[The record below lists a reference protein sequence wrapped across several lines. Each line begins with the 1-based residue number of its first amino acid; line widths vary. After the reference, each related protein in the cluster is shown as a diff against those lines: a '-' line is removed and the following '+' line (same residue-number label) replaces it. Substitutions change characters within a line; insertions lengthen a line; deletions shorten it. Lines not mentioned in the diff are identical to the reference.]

1 MNFFK
6 ETEDQYTL
14 IDSSI
19 NYCETEAYFSLMFLN
34 TGELTLKST
43 DLLSVSDTSIYFVK
57 DKKNIKISIDPK
69 CDKEISKLQY
79 LFKEAVLYES
89 SIARSRSKLSLFE
102 YFEMFCN
109 FCYKA

>member
-34 TGELTLKST
+34 IGELTLKST

-57 DKKNIKISIDPK
+57 DKKNIKISTIQSVIK
-69 CDKEISKLQY
+69 RSVNYSIFLKRLCFMNRVLLGS
-79 LFKEAVLYES
+79 EA
-89 SIARSRSKLSLFE
+89 
-102 YFEMFCN
+102 N
-109 FCYKA
+109 

>member
-1 MNFFK
+1 MNIFK

-34 TGELTLKST
+34 TGELKLKST

-69 CDKEISKLQY
+69 SYKEIIKLQDI
-79 LFKEAVLYES
+79 FKDAVLYE
-89 SIARSRSKLSLFE
+89 
-102 YFEMFCN
+102 
-109 FCYKA
+109 